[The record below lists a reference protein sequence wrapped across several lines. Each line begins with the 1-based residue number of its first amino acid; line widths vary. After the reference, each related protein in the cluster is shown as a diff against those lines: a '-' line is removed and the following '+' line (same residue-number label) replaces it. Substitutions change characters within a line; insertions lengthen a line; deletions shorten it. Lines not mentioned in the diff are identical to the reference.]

1 MACSTTW
8 SLLSSVYALDRKEVL
23 CDVVNGELTA
33 KRLTPV
39 PSKGPAF
46 PGTMKVK

>member
-1 MACSTTW
+1 VC
-8 SLLSSVYALDRKEVL
+8 ALDRKEVL
-23 CDVVNGELTA
+23 CGDVNGELTA

-39 PSKGPAF
+39 PKGPAF